1 MPSLTMTDTRYI
13 GRFAPTPSGFL
24 HFGSLVAAL
33 ASWLDARAVSGR
45 WLLRMEDTDPPREMP
60 GARDA
65 ILQTLERYGLEWDGE
80 VVFQS
85 QRHDAY
91 AAVVDRLFNMGLAYA
106 CTCSRKQLEGY
117 NGIYPGFCRNAG
129 HAREGAAI
137 RLRVPELIYRFTDRV
152 QGEFQQHLGR
162 EVGDFVI
169 QRRDG
174 LYAYQLAVVL
184 DDAWQGV
191 TDIVRG
197 ADLLDN
203 TPRQLYLQELLGFSQ
218 PRYLHI
224 PLIVQPDGHKLGKSY
239 RSPPLQAE
247 HATPLLLR
255 ALRAL
260 GQETE
265 PELLLATPAEVLAVA
280 RKQWKPEAIAQ
291 RTTVPEADLGCG
303 FTGVF
308 GGRPVPTVITQPSRL
323 FFTCGWGRARA
334 EAGTGNPPRK
344 NKSPIN
350 STSWRT
356 PWIPASIPPAICAN
370 NKSKPAAPNHRG
382 QHVHLSF
389 GPASGR
395 GDLPVLP
402 GHHGLVDRTDRSLV
416 PPLPAL
422 ADPDRR
428 HLHPAEPTRCR

>member
-1 MPSLTMTDTRYI
+1 MNDSSYI

-33 ASWLDARAVSGR
+33 ASWLDARAVGGR
-45 WLLRMEDTDPPREMP
+45 WLLRMEDIDPPREAP

-65 ILQTLERYGLEWDGE
+65 ILQTLERYALEWDGE
-80 VVFQS
+80 VVYQS

-91 AAVVDRLFNMGLAYA
+91 AEVVDRLFRQGLAYA
-106 CTCSRKQLEGY
+106 CTCSRKQLEAF

-129 HAREGAAI
+129 HGRANAAI
-137 RLRVPELIYRFTDRV
+137 RLRVPELSYHFTDRV
-152 QGEFQQHLGR
+152 QGRFEQHLGR

-224 PLIVQPDGHKLGKSY
+224 PLITQPDGHKLGKSY
-239 RSPPLQAE
+239 RSPPLAPEQ
-247 HATPLLLR
+247 ATPLLLR

-260 GQETE
+260 GQ
-265 PELLLATPAEVLAVA
+265 ATDPALDTASPAEVLAVA
-280 RKQWKPEAIAQ
+280 RQQWRVQAIARQ
-291 RTTVPEADLGCG
+291 MTLPEADLC
-303 FTGVF
+303 
-308 GGRPVPTVITQPSRL
+308 
-323 FFTCGWGRARA
+323 
-334 EAGTGNPPRK
+334 
-344 NKSPIN
+344 
-350 STSWRT
+350 
-356 PWIPASIPPAICAN
+356 
-370 NKSKPAAPNHRG
+370 
-382 QHVHLSF
+382 
-389 GPASGR
+389 
-395 GDLPVLP
+395 
-402 GHHGLVDRTDRSLV
+402 
-416 PPLPAL
+416 
-422 ADPDRR
+422 
-428 HLHPAEPTRCR
+428 